1 MVVMN
6 APEQQVDIKKLT
18 GQIFKAAQSNPAST
32 PVVVYM
38 MAMITGMSGAEAK
51 KACMF
56 ILPPVIIIFVMAFP
70 YLLIR
75 TTLQRAFDKIPGE
88 PPGARLVRMLMVP
101 RKMELVLTGS
111 TALGVGI
118 FTALC
123 AVTFGKSLWTAP
135 WAMIVVALLTAL
147 LMIPVRLKWEG
158 FLRPYTLAEFH
169 QNPESTPQ
177 GSGLLWIRQSWYL
190 PYAFGL
196 FVACTLATLMTIV
209 MRQGINMYTTMR
221 EAVDSGLQQEQFRDL
236 LDNLVS
242 RLGTES
248 FLPIFI
254 MGSYLL
260 VTAAY
265 SAWQLSRYQTEG
277 ALRVQD
283 AMEALA
289 SGNPKLPEWISS
301 DEIGSLSTACARAFG
316 RLKAF
321 SLSLGES
328 AQALRRSA
336 ETLGFS
342 TTKQSEVLSIQ
353 ATALQETQVTVQE
366 IKQTSAVTSQ
376 KAEGILKQAEKADEI
391 SRAGELAI
399 QHSLSGLQEIGNQ
412 VAEMATRIRDLDQRT
427 RQIATIT
434 TTVKDLADQS
444 NMLALNAAIEAVR
457 SGEHGKGFGV
467 VAREIR
473 SLADQSIR
481 ATNNVRGILQDISQA
496 IRTTAT
502 ITSKNSEK
510 VESSLAQVR
519 EFGDNIRQLS
529 GIVRE
534 NASSVRQITAAVTQ
548 QNTGISQITQAVN
561 DLSSLMDQTMTQLR
575 ASDEA
580 LDLVRSVTDKVASFA
595 GDQSQAQTATG
606 GQSSSARGASR

>member
-6 APEQQVDIKKLT
+6 APEQVNIKQLT
-18 GQIFKAAQSNPAST
+18 FKMLKASQSNPAVT
-32 PVVVYM
+32 PVIVYM
-38 MAMITGMSGAEAK
+38 MALITGLTGEEAK
-51 KACMF
+51 KALP
-56 ILPPVIIIFVMAFP
+56 ILLPLIVIPFTAVLPYFLIFK
-70 YLLIR
+70 
-75 TTLQRAFDKIPGE
+75 TLQNAFDKIPGE
-88 PPGARLVRMLMVP
+88 APGARLVRMLKAP
-101 RKMELVLTGS
+101 RQIEVVLQGS
-111 TALGVGI
+111 SALGVML
-118 FTALC
+118 FTGAA
-123 AVTFGKSLWTAP
+123 AVYFGKSLWTVP
-135 WAMIVVALLTAL
+135 WAVSVTGLVVS
-147 LMIPVRLKWEG
+147 LMLIPVRLKWEE
-158 FLRPYTLAEFH
+158 FLRPYALVEFH
-169 QNPESTPQ
+169 THPEATPRA
-177 GSGLLWIRQSWYL
+177 SGLMWIRQSWYL

-196 FVACTLATLMTIV
+196 FVMCTLAMVMTIV
-209 MRQGINMYTTMR
+209 LRQAIGSYVVLR
-221 EAVDSGLQQEQFRDL
+221 EAVEQGVTQAEMRAV
-236 LDNLVS
+236 LDATVASLTKESLV
-242 RLGTES
+242 
-248 FLPIFI
+248 PIFI
-254 MGSYLL
+254 LGTYLL
-260 VTAAY
+260 VSAGH
-265 SAWQLSRYQTEG
+265 SAWNLAKNQSQG

-289 SGNPKLPEWISS
+289 SGTPKLPEWISS
-301 DEIGSLSTACARAFG
+301 DEIGSLSTATAGAFA

-342 TTKQSEVLSIQ
+342 TTKQSEVISIQ
-353 ATALQETQVTVQE
+353 ASALQETQVTVQE

-376 KAEGILKQAEKADEI
+376 KAEGILKQAERADEI
-391 SRAGELAI
+391 SRAGEMAI

-412 VAEMATRIRDLDQRT
+412 VAEIASRIRDLDQRT
-427 RQIATIT
+427 RQIASIT

-502 ITSKNSEK
+502 ITAKNSEK
-510 VESSLAQVR
+510 VESSLNQVR

-561 DLSSLMDQTMTQLR
+561 DLSGLMDQTMTQLR

-580 LDLVRSVTDKVASFA
+580 LDLVRSVTNKVASFA
-595 GDQSQAQTATG
+595 GAEANTEVAAG
-606 GQSSSARGASR
+606 GQAASTRGASV